1 MRRGPVVPAPFLSV
15 RSRPEPSPVQVQFV
29 MVRLVDSQWL
39 EPLTLGSLLVKVT
52 SQETLV
58 LVVTVKD
65 VLVVVSDAGD
75 VAVSGQLY
83 STTLTNATSPASLT
97 TTNTSFTV
105 TTSTSVSWLVTFT
118 SSDPNVSGSSHC
130 ESTSLTITN

>member
-1 MRRGPVVPAPFLSV
+1 
-15 RSRPEPSPVQVQFV
+15 

-75 VAVSGQLY
+75 VAFVSVVEY
-83 STTLTNATSPASLT
+83 NCPLTADPP
-97 TTNTSFTV
+97 
-105 TTSTSVSWLVTFT
+105 LVPQVP
-118 SSDPNVSGSSHC
+118 S
-130 ESTSLTITN
+130 E